1 MVLTFCIGRETIQAL
16 EVGVPVQIGQ
26 GAVAIPAD
34 SYDAPYKRIAELE
47 AAVLAAKVMLE
58 PTDDKTE
65 EAWQVLDQAYHQW
78 KK

>member
-1 MVLTFCIGRETIQAL
+1 MDFASVPAAL
-16 EVGVPVQIGQ
+16 RAKDE
-26 GAVAIPAD
+26 
-34 SYDAPYKRIAELE
+34 RIAELE